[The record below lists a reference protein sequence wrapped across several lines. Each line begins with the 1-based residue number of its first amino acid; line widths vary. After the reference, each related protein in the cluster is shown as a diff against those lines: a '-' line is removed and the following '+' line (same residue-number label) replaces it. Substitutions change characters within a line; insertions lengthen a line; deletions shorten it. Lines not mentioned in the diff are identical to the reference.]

1 MCLMVSR
8 QLPSRKITPW
18 IIAPRE
24 IASSPPPEQLPLRK
38 IASVENCPPENC
50 SLDDFSGKII
60 PKIIVPLTIFPWK
73 FSPRKIAFRMICCQR
88 NSPEENCP
96 PRNIVPRI
104 NYTRYIFSPRIRNLS
119 TLIDSCFL
127 LFYHFVV

>member
-1 MCLMVSR
+1 MPNGVPTIALKENYPLDNCPEGNCL
-8 QLPSRKITPW
+8 L
-18 IIAPRE
+18 
-24 IASSPPPEQLPLRK
+24 PPPEQLPLRK

-96 PRNIVPRI
+96 PQEHCPKDKLHTIYFFPKNQKSQDFNR
-104 NYTRYIFSPRIRNLS
+104 
-119 TLIDSCFL
+119 
-127 LFYHFVV
+127 

>member
-24 IASSPPPEQLPLRK
+24 IASPPPPEQLPLRK

-73 FSPRKIAFRMICCQR
+73 FSPRKIAFRMICYQR

-96 PRNIVPRI
+96 PQEHCPKDKLHTIYFFPKNQKSQDFNR
-104 NYTRYIFSPRIRNLS
+104 
-119 TLIDSCFL
+119 
-127 LFYHFVV
+127 

>member
-1 MCLMVSR
+1 MVSR

-24 IASSPPPEQLPLRK
+24 IASSPPPPEQLPLRK

-104 NYTRYIFSPRIRNLS
+104 NYTRYIFSPRIRNRR

-127 LFYHFVV
+127 LFFFFVV